1 MYKYAIY
8 DVTTGDCVSAF
19 VVEQYLGEEADVEV
33 KLIDEVNDEETDRK
47 FGISFDD
54 FTTVSKLTAKGCS
67 LSQIQHIMRQQRNFQ
82 TKH

>member
-33 KLIDEVNDEETDRK
+33 KLIDEVNDDK
-47 FGISFDD
+47 N
-54 FTTVSKLTAKGCS
+54 
-67 LSQIQHIMRQQRNFQ
+67 RNNMANPC
-82 TKH
+82 

>member
-1 MYKYAIY
+1 MMIRTEITWQIL
-8 DVTTGDCVSAF
+8 V
-19 VVEQYLGEEADVEV
+19 
-33 KLIDEVNDEETDRK
+33 DEETDRK